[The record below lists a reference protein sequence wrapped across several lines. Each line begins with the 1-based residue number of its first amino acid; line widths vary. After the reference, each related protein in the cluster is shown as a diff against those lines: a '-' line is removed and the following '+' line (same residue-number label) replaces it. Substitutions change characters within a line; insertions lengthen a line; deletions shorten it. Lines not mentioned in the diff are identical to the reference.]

1 MNSLP
6 EQHIDSLPKDAREA
20 AYWKVSAVCVL
31 RGKGLSEDKVADK
44 AGFDSAEDMYFRL
57 KRWGL
62 SGLVP
67 PEGESSEPDKARRRG
82 LTASGKPTELPPA
95 HGAALLFYQAL
106 QKLNRAIGDLD
117 NRKEYLQNGRF
128 VAQEDTAQGVWPEM
142 GIEVGPLTVPLGG
155 QQTPLEPLPAL
166 IAAYILADEP
176 LEPLLEKLNNRPET
190 VDKEQIQ
197 ALIEGKK
204 TSKGHVRGLKSI
216 AGLIARGVRGG
227 AIRGGQTT
235 GEFSTKIQNG
245 VWYSQQLAQRG
256 FTAEA
261 ISKRLKEAGFS
272 PSEISQVRKLNKLP
286 QPE

>member
-1 MNSLP
+1 MSQAQGIELEESFIESLGFG
-6 EQHIDSLPKDAREA
+6 SVEA
-20 AYWKVSAVCVL
+20 MHKQL
-31 RGKGLSEDKVADK
+31 TN
-44 AGFDSAEDMYFRL
+44 
-57 KRWGL
+57 WGL
-62 SGLVP
+62 PDWITGDTP
-67 PEGESSEPDKARRRG
+67 KSSEPDKPERCG
-82 LTASGKPTELPPA
+82 QTASEEPTELPPA

-128 VAQEDTAQGVWPEM
+128 VAQEDTARGDWPEM
-142 GIEVGPLTVPLGG
+142 DIEDGTLTIPLGG

-176 LEPLLEKLNNRPET
+176 LEPLLEKLNKRPET
-190 VDKEQIQ
+190 VDKEQTQ

-204 TSKGHVRGLKSI
+204 TSKGHVRGLKSV

-227 AIRGGQTT
+227 EIRASRTT
-235 GEFSTKIQNG
+235 GEFPPKIQNG
-245 VWYSQQLAQRG
+245 VWYSQQLAQQG
-256 FTAEA
+256 FTAKV
-261 ISKRLKEAGFS
+261 ISDRLKEADFS

>member
-1 MNSLP
+1 MP
-6 EQHIDSLPKDAREA
+6 EQEQQRAFLIVGLLCK
-20 AYWKVSAVCVL
+20 L
-31 RGKGLSEDKVADK
+31 RYEGRLSEDKIAAK
-44 AGFDSAEDMYFRL
+44 LNFGSAEAMRVQL
-57 KRWGL
+57 KNWHLPAWIIGDT
-62 SGLVP
+62 P
-67 PEGESSEPDKARRRG
+67 KSSDPDEQARRG
-82 LTASGKPTELPPA
+82 LSAIEEPTELPPA

-117 NRKEYLQNGRF
+117 NRKEYLQNGHF
-128 VAQEDTAQGVWPEM
+128 IAQEDTARGDWPEM
-142 GIEVGPLTVPLGG
+142 GIEDGTLTIPLGG

-176 LEPLLEKLNNRPET
+176 LEPLLEKLNKRPET

-204 TSKGHVRGLKSI
+204 TPQGHVRGLKSV

-227 AIRGGQTT
+227 EIRRGQTT

-245 VWYSQQLAQRG
+245 VWYSQQLAQQG
-256 FTAEA
+256 FTAKV
-261 ISKRLKEAGFS
+261 ISDRLKEADFS

>member
-1 MNSLP
+1 MMASVANQ
-6 EQHIDSLPKDAREA
+6 ERERA
-20 AYWKVSAVCVL
+20 LKAVAFWCISQ
-31 RGKGLSEDKVADK
+31 GKGVEPEENILEEL
-44 AGFDSAEDMYFRL
+44 GFGSVEAMHKQL
-57 KRWGL
+57 ANWGL
-62 SGLVP
+62 PDWIVGDAP
-67 PEGESSEPDKARRRG
+67 KSSEPYNSGRRG
-82 LTASGKPTELPPA
+82 ETASEEPAELPPA

-117 NRKEYLQNGRF
+117 NRKEYLQNRRF
-128 VAQEDTAQGVWPEM
+128 VAQEDTAQGNWPEM
-142 GIEVGPLTVPLGG
+142 GIEDGTLIIPLGG

-227 AIRGGQTT
+227 EIRGGQTT

-256 FTAEA
+256 FTAKA
-261 ISKRLKEAGFS
+261 ISERLKEADFS
-272 PSEISQVRKLNKLP
+272 SSEMSQIRNLNKLP
-286 QPE
+286 YPE